1 MHARARARARVV
13 RCKEFAFK
21 MSSMTELALFS
32 LEHASIEYVQ
42 IILQQCA
49 DLRSAASALK
59 VNKHWRSALS
69 CSTWKI
75 LCEVTARSYLLEF
88 NPRQSPAHGGYEQ
101 HCRLLHKQRRMFA
114 AVDDSAPAS
123 SEAEPFS
130 IRVGVRFRPP
140 ASPDATDGA
149 DDKPGTT
156 GVCLPLHQKL
166 QLIMSAHGCSLSEAR
181 RRLWS
186 GKSGSACDPFA
197 SAPIAE
203 ADKENSPT
211 ASSPTASD
219 SGAAEKGQAEDAG
232 SSAPADEAGTPGS
245 DMLSVAGLV
254 SLVASADGKV
264 AINMCD
270 RGGLRSFGFEH
281 VWPMDAAQRQVYDEG
296 VDGAVTDFING
307 RSCCVLAYGQT
318 GSGKTHTMWGGIDA
332 ADAAATAPRPLGD
345 EAGLAPRVVQAVAAA
360 LSRRRSSLGVR
371 AELRLA
377 VVEVYGDNVSDLLDE
392 GAAVGAWQGVA
403 ARAVA
408 KGHADV
414 VVSSSL
420 SPGPTHSVAEETAE
434 EVEVEALSLL
444 RRAAAAKRVAA
455 TSMNDKSS
463 RAHTLLL
470 LTLVQQP
477 PHTEGYGKAAPP
489 TLRSQLV
496 LADLG
501 GSEQIKKSKVSGA
514 RLQEAVNINLGLLA
528 LKNVIVALHQR
539 RAYVPYQDDKL
550 TTLLQTSLG
559 GGGTTLVLVAA
570 RPEAAHASETMQ
582 ALRFGETCSL
592 VELKAA
598 AADGAKTAAAA
609 LQALDAEVEA
619 VEAQIRAK
627 ERWETRVVRRKDAR
641 AGLAFSEAGA
651 APTAYLTDNPNE
663 EYKVSGLF
671 GAEVERMRLEQLLGI
686 RRGLLGEA

>member
-1 MHARARARARVV
+1 MREEA
-13 RCKEFAFK
+13 
-21 MSSMTELALFS
+21 ALS
-32 LEHASIEYVQ
+32 LESCPIEYVHCL
-42 IILQQCA
+42 LQQCA
-49 DLRSAASALK
+49 DLRSAARALK
-59 VNKHWRSALS
+59 VNKHWHGALDQE
-69 CSTWKI
+69 STWKI
-75 LCEVTARSYLLEF
+75 LCEVAARSYLLEF
-88 NPRQSPAHGGYEQ
+88 NPRQSVAHGYEQ
-101 HCRLLHKQRRMFA
+101 RCRLLHKQRRTFA
-114 AVDDSAPAS
+114 AVDDSAPLAPV
-123 SEAEPFS
+123 EAEPFS

-140 ASPDATDGA
+140 ASTNATD
-149 DDKPGTT
+149 DTT
-156 GVCLPLHQKL
+156 KSETKGVCLPLHQKL
-166 QLIMSAHGCSLSEAR
+166 QLIKSAHGCSLSEAR

-186 GKSGSACDPFA
+186 GKSGSAWDPFA

-211 ASSPTASD
+211 ASD
-219 SGAAEKGQAEDAG
+219 SGAAEEGQDAG
-232 SSAPADEAGTPGS
+232 GSPAAQSDEAGMPGA
-245 DMLSVAGLV
+245 DMLSAAGLV

-264 AINMCD
+264 AMEGGQVNMCD

-281 VWPMDAAQRQVYDEG
+281 VWPMDAAQRQVFDEG

-332 ADAAATAPRPLGD
+332 AADAAAVGPKPLGD
-345 EAGLAPRVVQAVAAA
+345 DAGVAPRAVRAVAAA
-360 LSRRRSSLGVR
+360 LARRHAWLGVR

-377 VVEVYGDNVSDLLDE
+377 VVEVYGDAITDLLHE

-414 VVSSSL
+414 VVSSTL
-420 SPGPTHSVAEETAE
+420 TPGGGGGASPTDGGAVEAAQAAQ
-434 EVEVEALSLL
+434 EVEAEAIALL

-455 TSMNDKSS
+455 TSMNDRSS

-477 PHTEGYGKAAPP
+477 PHTEGFGKAAPP
-489 TLRSQLV
+489 AVRSQLV

-501 GSEQIKKSKVSGA
+501 GSEQIKKSKASGE

-559 GGGTTLVLVAA
+559 GEGTTLVLVAA

-598 AADGAKTAAAA
+598 AADGARTAAAA

-619 VEAQIRAK
+619 VEAQIREK
-627 ERWETRVVRRKDAR
+627 ERWETRVVRRTDSR
-641 AGLAFSEAGA
+641 AGLAFAQVGA

-671 GAEVERMRLEQLLGI
+671 GAEVERMRLEQLLAI